1 MGFSI
6 ASLCSQNPISH
17 LTFISQCVIVCI
29 MEKLTTKWFKKWAK
43 KSKLKDKDL
52 LETIENL
59 KDGLSTADLGSNLFK
74 VRVKRE
80 NSGKSSGFRT
90 IVVYKEN
97 ERAIFLYG
105 FGKNEKENITKTEL
119 LYFKKLGNDFLALSP
134 NEIKQLIENMSL
146 FNIEVEE

>member
-1 MGFSI
+1 
-6 ASLCSQNPISH
+6 
-17 LTFISQCVIVCI
+17 

-52 LETIENL
+52 LETIDNL

-97 ERAIFLYG
+97 ERVVFLYG

-119 LYFKKLGNDFLALSP
+119 LYFKKLGSDFLALSP

>member
-1 MGFSI
+1 
-6 ASLCSQNPISH
+6 
-17 LTFISQCVIVCI
+17 

-52 LETIENL
+52 LETIKNL

-74 VRVKRE
+74 VRAKRE